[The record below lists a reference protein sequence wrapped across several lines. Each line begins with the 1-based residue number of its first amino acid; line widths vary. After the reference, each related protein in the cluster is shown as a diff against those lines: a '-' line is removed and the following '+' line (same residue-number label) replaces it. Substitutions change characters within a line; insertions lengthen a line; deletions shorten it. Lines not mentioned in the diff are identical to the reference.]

1 MTALRLGLL
10 AVATFVYVTFELL
23 PVGLIGDIAVDLDVS
38 QGRVGLLVSG
48 YAVVAGLCT
57 IPGVRLVARL
67 PRVRA
72 IQGAMA
78 VLLVAAVVATVA
90 TSYPAMVL
98 SRVLAALT
106 HGILW
111 SLVAPA
117 AASLVPR
124 ERAGMATAAVF
135 GGATAASVIGSPLAT
150 FVGEATDWRVAAG
163 GLAVLVALTLA
174 GLALTLPV
182 EPPARPGAGHEAD
195 HGSNAVSI
203 GLVGRLLGPS
213 AGSLLVLYALAV
225 VVVSAHFTSFTYVAP
240 IARRAMGDVDVPLLL
255 AGFGAAGA
263 LATLAVGRVL
273 DARPVMTTVAAV
285 AAMLLG
291 TSGLALALVLGD
303 HVATSSWVAIVL
315 FGTVATWGAA
325 FAAIGPSYQ
334 AAVMRLA
341 RERVDTASAVY
352 VTCFQVGIAVGSG
365 LGAALIGTHLALIPV
380 VSAVACAVAL
390 VLTVARRDVYADRE
404 AAALSG

>member
-10 AVATFVYVTFELL
+10 GVATFVYVTFELL
-23 PVGLIGDIAVDLDVS
+23 PVGLIGDIAEDLDVS

-57 IPGVRLVARL
+57 IPGVRLVARW
-67 PRVRA
+67 PRARA
-72 IQGAMA
+72 VQGALA

-135 GGATAASVIGSPLAT
+135 GGATAASVVGSPLAT

-163 GLAVLVALTLA
+163 GLAALVALTLV
-174 GLALTLPV
+174 GLVLTLPV
-182 EPPARPGAGHEAD
+182 EPSTPQPSGGAHLLDTAGRGD
-195 HGSNAVSI
+195 
-203 GLVGRLLGPS
+203 GLHRLLGPA

-240 IARRAMGDVDVPLLL
+240 IARRALDGVDVPLLL
-255 AGFGAAGA
+255 AGFGVAGA
-263 LATLAVGRVL
+263 VATLVVGRVL
-273 DARPVMTTVAAV
+273 DARPVGSTVTAV
-285 AAMLLG
+285 AARLVG
-291 TSGLALALVLGD
+291 TTGLAAALSLGGAGSSLLVGLVL
-303 HVATSSWVAIVL
+303 VASVAV
-315 FGTVATWGAA
+315 WGAA
-325 FAAIGPSYQ
+325 FAAIGPCYQ
-334 AAVMRLA
+334 AGVMRLA
-341 RERVDTASAVY
+341 GEHVDTASAVY
-352 VTCFQVGIAVGSG
+352 VTCFQVGIATGSG
-365 LGAALIGTHLALIPV
+365 LGALLVGIDVGVLPV

-390 VLTVARRDVYADRE
+390 VLTLLRRDVYAARSTVG
-404 AAALSG
+404 ARA